1 MNTPNLHFLQ
11 TIAPLLAKTPP
22 VVGIS
27 PNHQVRIV
35 LAIDRQI
42 LQAHIACPTAP
53 TSILQRNILSA
64 IDQAQTL
71 RHQRIQALISQYAQP
86 TKLSLWDIEATLLA
100 LRQLRLAPASSGS
113 PVSERSRTE
122 RGLGGSPQL
131 PALRNYH
138 PSRCPPKLSPAPR
151 TLQIPSRPSI
161 GHFPMTTTA
170 IAITCTWGIFFIL
183 NILLL
188 CRSD

>member
-11 TIAPLLAKTPP
+11 TIAPLLAKNPP

-27 PNHQVRIV
+27 SNQQVRIT
-35 LAIDRQI
+35 LGIDRQI

-100 LRQLRLAPASSGS
+100 LRQLRLP
-113 PVSERSRTE
+113 
-122 RGLGGSPQL
+122 
-131 PALRNYH
+131 
-138 PSRCPPKLSPAPR
+138 PAPR
-151 TLQIPSRPSI
+151 SVSVAELKGGWGDLLSSQLSETTLLAAAHQNYLQLQEHYKSLPDP
-161 GHFPMTTTA
+161 A
-170 IAITCTWGIFFIL
+170 LGIFL
-183 NILLL
+183 
-188 CRSD
+188 